1 MKNIFDICLLDIM
14 LPGKKDGMELAN
26 SIRKKNEN
34 IPIILL
40 SSKNMDNDKIAGFES
55 GADDYITKPFTSTDL
70 LQVARRAFGEDGAG
84 AVTNAGTEEARRAL
98 DQARTGKRAGFARVI
113 GGSSAMESVF
123 TLIEKVAPTHSNV
136 LVYGESG
143 TGKELVARAIHDTS
157 LRAERPFIPVDCVS
171 LPDTLLESEL
181 FGHEKGAF
189 TGAHVSK
196 PGLFEVAA
204 GGTVFLDEV
213 SGMSQTLQ
221 SRLLRVLQERQMRRV
236 GGIRFLDVDVRVIAA
251 TNANLEK
258 AIQQGRFRSDLY
270 YRLNVFPIHMPP
282 LRERP
287 EDIPILARHFLR
299 FHARRLKRLC
309 EDFDA
314 SSMERLVQ
322 YAWPGNVRE
331 LSNLVDRF
339 STLFPGQTLTC
350 QLVPS
355 CMLPSGLVALQTQ
368 RLGREQ
374 VASWQIQQ
382 PARVEPAVVM
392 APLQVDP
399 AAPAGDRPAF
409 DPVLHAMEI
418 ASAVH
423 SPEAQLAVPV
433 PKPAASASNDEINAV
448 EEAIFLAQ
456 GIQPLPPEG
465 ISLKQHLVNIERG
478 LIEQA
483 LSRTEGNVSRTA
495 KLLQLQRTTLIE
507 KINKYDL
514 RASS

>member
-1 MKNIFDICLLDIM
+1 MTSPASN
-14 LPGKKDGMELAN
+14 
-26 SIRKKNEN
+26 
-34 IPIILL
+34 PIIGQSACTQALRQL
-40 SSKNMDNDKIAGFES
+40 IKTIAASS
-55 GADDYITKPFTSTDL
+55 STAL
-70 LQVARRAFGEDGAG
+70 
-84 AVTNAGTEEARRAL
+84 VT
-98 DQARTGKRAGFARVI
+98 
-113 GGSSAMESVF
+113 
-123 TLIEKVAPTHSNV
+123 
-136 LVYGESG
+136 GESG
-143 TGKELVARAIHDTS
+143 TGKELVAQALH
-157 LRAERPFIPVDCVS
+157 LQGPRAEGRFVPINCGAIPRE
-171 LPDTLLESEL
+171 LIESEL
-181 FGHEKGAF
+181 FGHRKGTF
-189 TGAHVSK
+189 TGAVADRV
-196 PGLFEVAA
+196 GRFELAH
-204 GGTVFLDEV
+204 GGTLFLDEIGDLPMDMQV
-213 SGMSQTLQ
+213 K
-221 SRLLRVLQERQMRRV
+221 LLRVLQERCILPV
-236 GGIRFLDVDVRVIAA
+236 GASREVPVDVRVVAA
-251 TNANLEK
+251 THRNLEEEVQ
-258 AIQQGRFRSDLY
+258 AGRFREDLY
-270 YRLNVFPIHMPP
+270 YRINVLPIRTTP

-287 EDIPILARHFLR
+287 GDLPELLGFYARKHAMPGNKPIGFAPDMLDMLAG
-299 FHARRLKRLC
+299 
-309 EDFDA
+309 
-314 SSMERLVQ
+314 
-322 YAWPGNVRE
+322 YGWPGNVRE

-374 VASWQIQQ
+374 VAPWQIQQ